1 MPSYIQT
8 ITFSTSKIDDVL
20 KLGAEF
26 RDKGAAAEDGPKPIR
41 ISVCADRD
49 VPGRY
54 TTVVE
59 FPSYEEAMASSNHPD
74 TQEFAKA
81 MSDLCDGPPT
91 FANLD
96 ILTQYQP

>member
-1 MPSYIQT
+1 MSGFIQT

-20 KLGAEF
+20 ELGAEF
-26 RDKGAAAEDGPKPIR
+26 RDKRTAAEDGPKPIQ

-59 FPSYEEAMASSNHPD
+59 FASYEDAMASSNHPD
-74 TQEFAKA
+74 TQAFAKA
-81 MSDLCDGPPT
+81 MGDLCDGPPA
-91 FANLD
+91 FGNLD